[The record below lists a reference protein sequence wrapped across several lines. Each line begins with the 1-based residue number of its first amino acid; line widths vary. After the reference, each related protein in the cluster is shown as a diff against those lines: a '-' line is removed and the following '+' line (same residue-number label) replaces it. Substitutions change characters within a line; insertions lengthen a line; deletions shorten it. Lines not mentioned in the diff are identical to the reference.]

1 MDVSLAGAVLAPSG
15 TFRVTATTVS
25 PPAAAATTAP
35 TASASRSS
43 VVTLSP
49 QGQLASA
56 LGTLADT
63 LKAAQANLAHADP
76 VALNTTAQDVSN
88 AFNALLQN
96 IGTLPTLLDT
106 PSPLSLVAQFLQNLD
121 ATALT
126 DTSGGTTLFSP
137 ALIPDTTATT
147 TSALDTLGTLGT
159 LTSPELFQ
167 SLLQAANATAP
178 AQTQAL
184 LAQTSQSLATQIAAF
199 EAQVVGSTQTS
210 PSLLTAASLLT
221 TDQTT
226 ATTPLT
232 LLTQALATATTTQ
245 PGTGTVED
253 LLTLLAGQ
261 SSTLATLPAA
271 TVSATPASLAS
282 SALPATTATA
292 DTTTTTTAA
301 TTPSTA
307 TTPITT
313 ANRGAAQAVPSTAAN
328 DAAAADQQASRA
340 AQALQAL
347 LADPVARQQSL
358 VKEPLY
364 AALIANTHLSDFVPA
379 AASLNP
385 NALAGDVPAA
395 VLPTA
400 RTRAIAYYGE
410 QIEAEARGVERAIA

>member
-1 MDVSLAGAVLAPSG
+1 M
-15 TFRVTATTVS
+15 
-25 PPAAAATTAP
+25 
-35 TASASRSS
+35 
-43 VVTLSP
+43 TLSP

-63 LKAAQANLAHADP
+63 LKAAQANLARADP

-147 TSALDTLGTLGT
+147 TSALDTLGT

-261 SSTLATLPAA
+261 SSPLATLPAA

-282 SALPATTATA
+282 SAVPATTAAA

-307 TTPITT
+307 TTPIAA

-395 VLPTA
+395 VLPAA

>member
-1 MDVSLAGAVLAPSG
+1 MPDAMDVSLAGAVLAPSG
-15 TFRVTATTVS
+15 TSRVTATTVS

-35 TASASRSS
+35 TAPASRSS

-63 LKAAQANLAHADP
+63 LKAAQANLASADP
-76 VALNTTAQDVSN
+76 AALNTTAQDVSN

-147 TSALDTLGTLGT
+147 TSALDTLGTL
-159 LTSPELFQ
+159 TSPELFQ

-184 LAQTSQSLATQIAAF
+184 LAQTSQSLTTQIAAF

-232 LLTQALATATTTQ
+232 LLTQALATATTT
-245 PGTGTVED
+245 
-253 LLTLLAGQ
+253 
-261 SSTLATLPAA
+261 
-271 TVSATPASLAS
+271 
-282 SALPATTATA
+282 TAV
-292 DTTTTTTAA
+292 

-307 TTPITT
+307 TTPIAA
-313 ANRGAAQAVPSTAAN
+313 ANRGAAQAAPSTAAN

-347 LADPVARQQSL
+347 LADPFARQQSL